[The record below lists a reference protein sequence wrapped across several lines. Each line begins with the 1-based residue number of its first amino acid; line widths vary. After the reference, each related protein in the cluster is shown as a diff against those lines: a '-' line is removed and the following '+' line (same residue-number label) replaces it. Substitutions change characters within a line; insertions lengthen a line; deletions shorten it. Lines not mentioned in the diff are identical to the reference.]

1 MQECKQEELPNFTVT
16 GEGLITAKQCRH
28 WQMCEQKQ
36 RQQMDF
42 VVSGRDAALPP
53 RPFPSGARGPTQS
66 LGSLRKENLFCPS
79 TETQTQGL
87 SQILIPTW
95 LYWARGS
102 PAAAHGC
109 NSQPPTWVV
118 CPKPKICA
126 RHSPMAAPVLP
137 SSGHQEEEK
146 SPWQLRTAVT
156 ATPPS
161 TFGAEPCTADQAHR
175 KRLRTWSEEGW

>member
-1 MQECKQEELPNFTVT
+1 MQECKREELPNFTVT

-36 RQQMDF
+36 RQQIDF

-53 RPFPSGARGPTQS
+53 RPFPSGARGPAQS

-87 SQILIPTW
+87 RQILVPTW

-102 PAAAHGC
+102 PAAAHGS
-109 NSQPPTWVV
+109 NSQPSPWVA

-126 RHSPMAAPVLP
+126 RHSHGQGWARGWGSSSHGCPCAAFLWASGGGKISMATEDSRDRDA
-137 SSGHQEEEK
+137 
-146 SPWQLRTAVT
+146 
-156 ATPPS
+156 
-161 TFGAEPCTADQAHR
+161 AEHI
-175 KRLRTWSEEGW
+175 WG